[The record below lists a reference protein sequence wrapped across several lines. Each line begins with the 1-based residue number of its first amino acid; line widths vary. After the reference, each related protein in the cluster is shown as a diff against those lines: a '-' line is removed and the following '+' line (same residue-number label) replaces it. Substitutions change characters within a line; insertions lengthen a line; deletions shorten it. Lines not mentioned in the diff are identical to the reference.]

1 MTDVWYCFQH
11 TSEVHR
17 FFLVLWVGCIR
28 TKGSV
33 SGDGIHWITRKEV
46 GTILFNYSHI
56 SIYKHIY
63 IYLYIYI
70 CIYLRNHPS
79 ISSRKMGGNR
89 GISNKHLNDLIRL
102 ESFTILTWARKTD
115 GWPYNDSNFG
125 DGDVWF
131 AYQIRPV
138 YRTKTMDFPIPNY
151 ATYLW
156 VWMSFCPSKN
166 CGLCKMVKCHVCL
179 TKE

>member
-1 MTDVWYCFQH
+1 MAYTESLGKKWELSC
-11 TSEVHR
+11 
-17 FFLVLWVGCIR
+17 L
-28 TKGSV
+28 
-33 SGDGIHWITRKEV
+33 IT
-46 GTILFNYSHI
+46 HI
-56 SIYKHIY
+56 YIYTNIY

-70 CIYLRNHPS
+70 YVY
-79 ISSRKMGGNR
+79 ISGIIPVYHREKWVEIG